1 MQFDTII
8 LDEVHIIKN
17 PKTKVANAIQ
27 SLNGLHKIAL
37 SGTPIQNNVTEIWS
51 IFEFLMPGFLGNL
64 KNFNSE
70 YTSTLTA
77 SIKTVGKIEETTA
90 FETSLQN
97 LKKAIAPFIM
107 RRTKTQVLQ
116 DLPPKIIQDYLCH
129 LSDIQKLIMP
139 AISVPDIKNED
150 EVPKAGQSF
159 ANINKALALCDHPLL
174 ILNNLVLES
183 PIYNNVV
190 TFLTEAKDPSA
201 KSGKYIALEQLFSSM
216 GINKEDPEGTIPLH
230 KIIIFSH
237 YKEMLSLIEVEVLSQ
252 YKNLR
257 YLRLD
262 GDTYVSQR
270 VEKCNT
276 FNSDMGIT
284 ILLSTP
290 KIGGMGLN
298 LTSADAVIFYDH
310 DWNPMVDL
318 QAMDRAHRI
327 GQLKVLN
334 VYRLITV
341 DTLEEKLMQV
351 QRFKKRIS
359 NALIESKKASVS
371 ENIDIG
377 QIFTGIVSSID

>member
-1 MQFDTII
+1 
-8 LDEVHIIKN
+8 
-17 PKTKVANAIQ
+17 
-27 SLNGLHKIAL
+27 
-37 SGTPIQNNVTEIWS
+37 
-51 IFEFLMPGFLGNL
+51 MPGFLGNL

>member
-1 MQFDTII
+1 
-8 LDEVHIIKN
+8 
-17 PKTKVANAIQ
+17 
-27 SLNGLHKIAL
+27 
-37 SGTPIQNNVTEIWS
+37 
-51 IFEFLMPGFLGNL
+51 
-64 KNFNSE
+64 
-70 YTSTLTA
+70 
-77 SIKTVGKIEETTA
+77 
-90 FETSLQN
+90 
-97 LKKAIAPFIM
+97 
-107 RRTKTQVLQ
+107 
-116 DLPPKIIQDYLCH
+116 
-129 LSDIQKLIMP
+129 
-139 AISVPDIKNED
+139 
-150 EVPKAGQSF
+150 
-159 ANINKALALCDHPLL
+159 
-174 ILNNLVLES
+174 
-183 PIYNNVV
+183 
-190 TFLTEAKDPSA
+190 
-201 KSGKYIALEQLFSSM
+201 
-216 GINKEDPEGTIPLH
+216 
-230 KIIIFSH
+230 
-237 YKEMLSLIEVEVLSQ
+237 MLSLIEIEMLSQ